1 MVSIAEVEYIAA
13 VHVMVEGLLNQV
25 LRLVPGQL
33 SHPGGVRGLQELH
46 RSADCFS
53 FKLILVLPTNQVL
66 KGWGG
71 GEMLILETKNDFFYK
86 KKVFEL

>member
-1 MVSIAEVEYIAA
+1 MVSIAEVEYVAA

-33 SHPGGVRGLQELH
+33 CHPGGVRGLQELH

-71 GEMLILETKNDFFYK
+71 GEMLILETKNGFFYK